1 MKYVMQ
7 LALDAKV
14 PIYLEATQKGSSLCD
29 RLSFE
34 VVERLHLDLPG
45 GSTVSL
51 SIMTKSV

>member
-1 MKYVMQ
+1 MEYVIQ

-14 PIYLEATQKGSSLCD
+14 PIYLEATQKGGLLYD
-29 RLSFE
+29 QLSFE

-51 SIMTKSV
+51 PIMTKSV